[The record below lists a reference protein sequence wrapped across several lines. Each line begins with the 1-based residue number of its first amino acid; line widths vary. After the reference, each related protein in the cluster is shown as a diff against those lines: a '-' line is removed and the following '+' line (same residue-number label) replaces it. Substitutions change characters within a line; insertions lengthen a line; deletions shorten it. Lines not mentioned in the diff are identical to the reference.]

1 MGGEG
6 PGLGFAELDP
16 AAVDEVRRRLPAI
29 WHRRPIPP
37 PEHVRIMI
45 IFDLKCAPQG
55 HVFEAW
61 FGSSEDYE
69 AQRAR
74 GLVACPICGAG
85 EVDKAPMAPNVGAKG
100 NQAEA
105 AARGGEGGARRHGG
119 GAEEDARPARH
130 FVGDKFADEARAIH
144 LGEAEARAIHGQAT
158 PQEAED
164 LRDEGIPVAPLPFP
178 VPPPETE
185 N

>member
-1 MGGEG
+1 
-6 PGLGFAELDP
+6 
-16 AAVDEVRRRLPAI
+16 
-29 WHRRPIPP
+29 
-37 PEHVRIMI
+37 MI
-45 IFDLKCAPQG
+45 IFDLKCMAQG
-55 HVFEAW
+55 HIFEAW
-61 FGSSEDYE
+61 FGSSDDYE

-74 GLVACPICGAG
+74 GLVACPICGAS
-85 EVDKAPMAPNVGAKG
+85 EVDKAPMAPNIPAKG
-100 NQAEA
+100 AAPEAVKAVLADMA
-105 AARGGEGGARRHGG
+105 AAQKKMLAGS
-119 GAEEDARPARH
+119 D

-144 LGEAEARAIHGQAT
+144 LGESEARAIHGQAT

>member
-1 MGGEG
+1 
-6 PGLGFAELDP
+6 
-16 AAVDEVRRRLPAI
+16 
-29 WHRRPIPP
+29 
-37 PEHVRIMI
+37 MI

-61 FGSSEDYE
+61 FGSGEEYE

-74 GLVACPICGAG
+74 GLVTCPLCGSG
-85 EVDKAPMAPNVGAKG
+85 EIGKAPMAPAVGAKS
-100 NQAEA
+100 NQSEGPPPEQVKAMLHAMAEA
-105 AARGGEGGARRHGG
+105 QKKMLESSEH
-119 GAEEDARPARH
+119 
-130 FVGDKFADEARAIH
+130 VGPRFADEARAIH

-158 PQEAED
+158 PEQADE

-178 VPPPETE
+178 LIPPETE

>member
-1 MGGEG
+1 
-6 PGLGFAELDP
+6 
-16 AAVDEVRRRLPAI
+16 
-29 WHRRPIPP
+29 
-37 PEHVRIMI
+37 MI

-69 AQRAR
+69 AQQAR
-74 GLVACPICGAG
+74 GLVTCPLCASA
-85 EVDKAPMAPNVGAKG
+85 EVGKAPMAPAVGAKG
-100 NQAEA
+100 NQADGPPPEQVKAMLGAMAEA
-105 AARGGEGGARRHGG
+105 QKRLLETSEH
-119 GAEEDARPARH
+119 
-130 FVGDKFADEARAIH
+130 VGPRFADEARAIH

-158 PQEAED
+158 PEQADE

-178 VPPPETE
+178 LIPPEDE

>member
-1 MGGEG
+1 
-6 PGLGFAELDP
+6 
-16 AAVDEVRRRLPAI
+16 V
-29 WHRRPIPP
+29 
-37 PEHVRIMI
+37 I
-45 IFDLKCAPQG
+45 IFDLKCVAQG

-61 FGSSEDYE
+61 FGSTEDYE
-69 AQRAR
+69 AQRGR
-74 GLVACPICGAG
+74 GLVACPICGAA
-85 EVDKAPMAPNVGAKG
+85 EVDKAPMAPNIPAKG
-100 NQAEA
+100 AAPAPEAVKAVLADMA
-105 AARGGEGGARRHGG
+105 AAQKKMLAGS
-119 GAEEDARPARH
+119 D

-144 LGEAEARAIHGQAT
+144 LGESEARAIHGQAT

>member
-1 MGGEG
+1 
-6 PGLGFAELDP
+6 
-16 AAVDEVRRRLPAI
+16 
-29 WHRRPIPP
+29 
-37 PEHVRIMI
+37 MI
-45 IFDLKCAPQG
+45 IFDLKCGPQG

-74 GLVACPICGAG
+74 GLVACPLCGAA
-85 EVDKAPMAPNVGAKG
+85 EVDKAPMAPRVGARDNRDALPPEAVK
-100 NQAEA
+100 AALADMA
-105 AARGGEGGARRHGG
+105 AAQKKMLAGS
-119 GAEEDARPARH
+119 D
-130 FVGDKFADEARAIH
+130 FVGDRFADEARAIH

-158 PQEAED
+158 PKEAED
-164 LRDEGIPVAPLPFP
+164 LRDEGIAVAPLPFP